1 MARSARLACSRPHLA
16 AAPQTVAA
24 IWPVAVTPTFDLGLC
39 TVGSLHSD
47 AVLAD
52 SWAVQLD
59 SLGERTL
66 AELVERRRTVTAR
79 SVDRLIK
86 VARTV
91 ADLLGQDD
99 IDAGCLLEAAGFR
112 DVDPLADL
120 ASEIAQ
126 LT

>member
-1 MARSARLACSRPHLA
+1 MPS
-16 AAPQTVAA
+16 
-24 IWPVAVTPTFDLGLC
+24 
-39 TVGSLHSD
+39 
-47 AVLAD
+47 AVLRATCK
-52 SWAVQLD
+52 LD

-86 VARTV
+86 VARNV

-99 IDAGCLLEAAGFR
+99 IDAGCLLEAAAYR

-120 ASEIAQ
+120 ASEVG
-126 LT
+126 